1 MRVIVKIGT
10 SSLTSESGEV
20 NVAALSKL
28 VDEVVMA
35 RAQGHEL
42 VVVTSGAIT
51 AGVQRLGVS
60 LSLIHI

>member
-10 SSLTSESGEV
+10 SSLTSEGGEV
-20 NVAALSKL
+20 NVGALSKL
-28 VDEVVMA
+28 VAEVVMA

-51 AGVQRLGVS
+51 AGVQR
-60 LSLIHI
+60 